1 VVADLLHTMTGP
13 EEWYRFRTVFF
24 GSPDNRHNQHNL
36 RVSLCLYDSVVR
48 MCNTLSALPFDQAE
62 DLARSLQSRAATLR
76 DRARLRI
83 RWRRTARP
91 LRRQGRPPAQ
101 IDFFSSPACPPG
113 PLSGPQKRYCP

>member
-1 VVADLLHTMTGP
+1 MMTALDVFSPAGKANEYRDARRLAICYEVVADLLHTMTGP

-48 MCNTLSALPFDQAE
+48 MCNTLSALPFGQLDETA
-62 DLARSLQSRAATLR
+62 DSLKTSAATLR

-83 RWRRTARP
+83 RWRRAARL
-91 LRRQGRPPAQ
+91 LR
-101 IDFFSSPACPPG
+101 
-113 PLSGPQKRYCP
+113 KVV